1 MTTAAGARRRAK
13 EVPAYSTVAERT
25 AAGRAARAAM
35 PRSRLG
41 EWAPAPDRRD
51 PLAILAEQEQS
62 RVPDLVPI
70 RHGRMAASPFAFYR
84 GAAAVMAA
92 DLAAGP
98 GSGLEVQLCGDA
110 HLVNFGG
117 FASPDRDLVFDVN
130 DFDETHP
137 GPFEWDVMRLAAS
150 FEVAGR
156 DRGFDEAMRRE
167 AAQWAARSY
176 REAIREFAAMST
188 LGVWYSRLDVAG
200 IEQRWGREAG
210 GKAVRNIQRLA
221 AKAESKN
228 HLKAFSR
235 LTRLVGGELQFA
247 SDPPLLVPVSE
258 LFSDVDATRFR
269 ETVAGALSAYRDTLN
284 DDRRRLI
291 DRYRFIDL
299 ARKVVGV
306 GSVGT
311 RCWVALM
318 VGRDEGDP
326 LFLQVKEAEA
336 SVLEPYVGRSQY
348 ANHGQRV
355 VEGQRLMQAASD
367 IMLGW
372 CRVVGVDNVTRDF
385 YMRQLWDWKVSAN
398 LETMVPGTFH
408 VYAQICG
415 WTLARAHARSGDAA
429 AIGGYLGSGTT
440 FDRAMGAFAS
450 RYADQNEADHR
461 ALVAAVA
468 DGRMDAVAG
477 V

>member
-1 MTTAAGARRRAK
+1 M
-13 EVPAYSTVAERT
+13 EELPEYSTLAERV
-25 AAGRAARAAM
+25 AVGRAARAAL

-41 EWAPAPDRRD
+41 EWSPTSDRRD
-51 PLAILAEQEQS
+51 PLAILAAQEET
-62 RVPDLVPI
+62 RVPELVPI

-84 GAAAVMAA
+84 GAAAIMAA

-98 GSGLEVQLCGDA
+98 RSGLEVQLCGDA

-117 FASPDRDLVFDVN
+117 FAAPDRDLVFDVN

-156 DRGFDEAMRRE
+156 ERGFDEAMCQD
-167 AAQWAARSY
+167 AARWAARAY
-176 REAIREFAAMST
+176 REAVREFGAMTT
-188 LGVWYSRLDVAG
+188 LEVWYSRLDIAG
-200 IEQRWGREAG
+200 IERRWGAEAG
-210 GKAVRNIQRLA
+210 GKAVRNLQRLA
-221 AKAESKN
+221 AKAETKN
-228 HLKAFSR
+228 HLKAFDR
-235 LTRLVGGELQFA
+235 LTRVEDGELRFA
-247 SDPPLLVPVSE
+247 SDPPLLVPVAE
-258 LFSDVDATRFR
+258 LFSDVDASRMR
-269 ETVAGALSAYRDTLN
+269 ETVAGALRAYRGTLD

-291 DRYRFIDL
+291 DRYRFVDL

-311 RCWVALM
+311 RCWVSLL
-318 VGRDEGDP
+318 VGRDAGDP

-336 SVLEPYVGRSQY
+336 SVLEPYVGRSHY
-348 ANHGQRV
+348 VNHGQRV

-367 IMLGW
+367 IVLGW
-372 CRVVGVDNVTRDF
+372 TRTVGVDDVTRDF

-398 LETMVPGTFH
+398 VETMLPGTFP

-429 AIGGYLGSGTT
+429 AIGAYLGSGNG
-440 FDRAMGAFAS
+440 FDRAMGAFATA
-450 RYADQNEADHR
+450 YADQNQADHA
-461 ALVAAVA
+461 ALVQAVA
-468 DGRMDAVAG
+468 DGRMEAATG